1 MTFLKRD
8 FMNLEI
14 SLLCIVCCIE
24 MNCVKMR
31 NVLRVCVC
39 KYLRYGS
46 RWVFILMCII
56 LSFAAICQEL
66 IGVLF

>member
-31 NVLRVCVC
+31 NVLRMGVCGYV
-39 KYLRYGS
+39 
-46 RWVFILMCII
+46 
-56 LSFAAICQEL
+56 
-66 IGVLF
+66 